1 MLINETD
8 PANSEN
14 QEQVKVCVVLGLG
27 RINGVIFFVS
37 QKVLLLL
44 RHFYRLLS
52 FALSNFTLSL
62 CKNVK
67 SLAGQM
73 SLWFEETSASEYI
86 ERPRKSQAMTERRW
100 LGNDNNDAYSGDDN
114 SEQERGG
121 DDPNNNDAG

>member
-1 MLINETD
+1 M
-8 PANSEN
+8 S
-14 QEQVKVCVVLGLG
+14 
-27 RINGVIFFVS
+27 FFLFL
-37 QKVLLLL
+37 KVLLLL

-52 FALSNFTLSL
+52 FALSNFTMSL

-67 SLAGQM
+67 SLAGRM

-100 LGNDNNDAYSGDDN
+100 LGNNNNDAYSGDDN

-121 DDPNNNDAG
+121 DDPNNNDGAG